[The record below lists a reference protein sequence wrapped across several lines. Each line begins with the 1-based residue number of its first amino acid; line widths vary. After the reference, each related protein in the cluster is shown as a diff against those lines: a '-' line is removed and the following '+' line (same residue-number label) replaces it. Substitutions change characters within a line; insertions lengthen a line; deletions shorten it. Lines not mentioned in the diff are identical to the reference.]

1 MYGHAINIPAV
12 AQSLLLFDVCRR
24 KFYTGEFAEKFYTD
38 AAGEFA
44 EKRET
49 RICNFT
55 AVE

>member
-12 AQSLLLFDVCRR
+12 AQTLLLFDVCRR

-38 AAGEFA
+38 AGEFA